1 MSPWLGGGKMI
12 AEVSFD
18 GFTPQPAPYGL
29 EAGTPNVAGVIGLS
43 AALEW
48 LAQSDI
54 GRAENWSRSLA
65 SLAEEELAKRPGF
78 RSFRCQQSSLLAFEF
93 EDIHHSDLVTLLAE
107 SGIALRAGQHCAQP
121 LLAALGVSGT
131 LRASFAPYNTQD
143 DVAALVHA
151 VDRALGN
158 SGGLMTTL
166 HPFGT
171 TITDATLRQIFAPLN
186 QWEDKYRQ
194 LILLGKKLPTLTD
207 ERKAQAH
214 EIAGCE
220 NRVWL
225 GYEEDAEG
233 RLHFF
238 GDSEGRIVRGLL
250 AVLLTAVE
258 GKTRAGILAQDP
270 LALFDELGLRGQL
283 SASRSQGLS
292 ALSEAVLAAAR
303 ES

>member
-1 MSPWLGGGKMI
+1 M
-12 AEVSFD
+12 
-18 GFTPQPAPYGL
+18 
-29 EAGTPNVAGVIGLS
+29 
-43 AALEW
+43 
-48 LAQSDI
+48 
-54 GRAENWSRSLA
+54 
-65 SLAEEELAKRPGF
+65 
-78 RSFRCQQSSLLAFEF
+78 
-93 EDIHHSDLVTLLAE
+93 
-107 SGIALRAGQHCAQP
+107 
-121 LLAALGVSGT
+121 
-131 LRASFAPYNTQD
+131 
-143 DVAALVHA
+143 
-151 VDRALGN
+151 
-158 SGGLMTTL
+158 

-250 AVLLTAVE
+250 
-258 GKTRAGILAQDP
+258 
-270 LALFDELGLRGQL
+270 
-283 SASRSQGLS
+283 
-292 ALSEAVLAAAR
+292 
-303 ES
+303 

>member
-1 MSPWLGGGKMI
+1 
-12 AEVSFD
+12 
-18 GFTPQPAPYGL
+18 
-29 EAGTPNVAGVIGLS
+29 
-43 AALEW
+43 
-48 LAQSDI
+48 
-54 GRAENWSRSLA
+54 
-65 SLAEEELAKRPGF
+65 
-78 RSFRCQQSSLLAFEF
+78 
-93 EDIHHSDLVTLLAE
+93 
-107 SGIALRAGQHCAQP
+107 
-121 LLAALGVSGT
+121 
-131 LRASFAPYNTQD
+131 
-143 DVAALVHA
+143 
-151 VDRALGN
+151 
-158 SGGLMTTL
+158 MTTL

-270 LALFDELGLRGQL
+270 LALFDEHARIVRMTRTGLRGQL

-303 ES
+303 ER